1 MESDRTDDELLQLLP
16 SDLNIGAIATAVG
29 GQLPKAITI
38 HEHGKKIY
46 SLEKEIEKKDDEI
59 FALKRALQACQ
70 EQNDELKSALDTKDE
85 EIDVLKSRINKL
97 EDERTVVGGPLV
109 GERNTP
115 TAITIRERGERID
128 SLEKETKKKDDEI
141 AALQKAL
148 WALQEQNNELK
159 SALATKDKEIGALE
173 LRMDELEDEKTELQR
188 ELASVKTDLGL
199 VQKEVDKLRKAKS
212 SQEQANLNLEQDLE
226 GFRRTLDTVKEDR
239 EKKRKESEELK
250 EEVRKIKEW
259 QFKGLLPLMR
269 GARALPPGIPETS
282 GEALLHLG
290 EMCRQLQTKLYRFVF
305 PSSVKDVNYKVHAIH
320 RHLSKF
326 PNPNAQRKWESIQE
340 RFHWDETHEEAVFL
354 LQDTRN
360 IEAHPEIS
368 KDSLQRAISITAQS
382 NNLEDNWL
390 LTKLLHELLEIWET
404 DLSQ

>member
-1 MESDRTDDELLQLLP
+1 MESDRTDDELLKLLP
-16 SDLNIGAIATAVG
+16 SDLNIGAIATVVG

-38 HEHGKKIY
+38 HEHGEKIY
-46 SLEKEIEKKDDEI
+46 SLEKEIKKKDDEI
-59 FALKRALQACQ
+59 FALKRALQAFQ
-70 EQNDELKSALDTKDE
+70 ERNDELKSALDTKDE
-85 EIDVLKSRINKL
+85 EIDVLKSRINEL

-141 AALQKAL
+141 AALRKAL

-173 LRMDELEDEKTELQR
+173 LRMDELEDEKTDLQR

-269 GARALPPGIPETS
+269 GARALPSGIPKTS

-290 EMCRQLQTKLYRFVF
+290 EMCRQIQTKLYRFVF
-305 PSSVKDVNYKVHAIH
+305 PRSVKDVNYKVDAIH

-326 PNPNAQRKWESIQE
+326 SNPNAQRKWESIQE
-340 RFHWDETHEEAVFL
+340 RFHWDETHEEAITL
-354 LQDTRN
+354 LEETRN

-390 LTKLLHELLEIWET
+390 STKLLHELLEIWET